1 MEPAF
6 QALNPLPA
14 QPALISA
21 IQRLSG
27 ELRAYGVKALWLFG
41 SAARGDAAAHDLD
54 FLVEFN
60 SPPTLTGF
68 MNLKFFLE
76 ERLAMPVDL
85 HSRGSCPERFLQ
97 RIQPELLHVA

>member
-6 QALNPLPA
+6 QALNSLPS
-14 QPALISA
+14 LIPA
-21 IQRLSG
+21 IQVLSG
-27 ELRAYGVKALWLFG
+27 ELRAYDVKDLWLFG
-41 SAARGDAAAHDLD
+41 STARGEAGAHDLD

-85 HSRGSCPERFLQ
+85 HSRGSCPARFL
-97 RIQPELLHVA
+97 RLIQPELLHVA

>member
-6 QALNPLPA
+6 QALTPLPA
-14 QPALISA
+14 LLLA
-21 IQRLSG
+21 IHRLAG
-27 ELRAYGVKALWLFG
+27 ELRNYGVNALWLFG
-41 SAARGDAAAHDLD
+41 SAARGETTAQDLD

-60 SPPTLTGF
+60 SPPTLIGF